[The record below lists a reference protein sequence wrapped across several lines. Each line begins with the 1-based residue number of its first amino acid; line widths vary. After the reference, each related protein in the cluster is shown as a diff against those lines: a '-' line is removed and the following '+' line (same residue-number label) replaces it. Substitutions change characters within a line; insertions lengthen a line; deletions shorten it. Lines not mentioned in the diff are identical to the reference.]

1 MDKYNPLTSGLPSL
15 PFKPGCG
22 SESILSKSKSPLS
35 PDDPVYPAAEPFIT
49 WSIVLYQYSH
59 PCPPELI
66 FIVFSSCTCSRI
78 NSQASIHSGS
88 SIINSVS
95 SSFKIEPPLLK
106 ARSIKLSSSHIG
118 KCPSSTSPLSC
129 NSFEASAR
137 FSQVS

>member
-95 SSFKIEPPLLK
+95 SSFKIEPRSEEHTSELQSRFDLVCRLLLEK
-106 ARSIKLSSSHIG
+106 KKQHDTDYS
-118 KCPSSTSPLSC
+118 
-129 NSFEASAR
+129 
-137 FSQVS
+137 